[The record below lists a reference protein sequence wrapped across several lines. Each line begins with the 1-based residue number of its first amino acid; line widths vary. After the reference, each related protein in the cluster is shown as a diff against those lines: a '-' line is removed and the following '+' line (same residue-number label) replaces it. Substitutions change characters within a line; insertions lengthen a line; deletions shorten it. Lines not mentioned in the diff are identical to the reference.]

1 MYFDALYTY
10 VCVIGM
16 GHCEHLIRFKQQAI
30 IEYPMRRYGVSFGP
44 LVKKMVDEG

>member
-30 IEYPMRRYGVSFGP
+30 IKVMKGGYEEHCF
-44 LVKKMVDEG
+44 